1 MTLTN
6 KQTVYISRNK
16 GNQTM
21 EFGQLIEYNIRNISL
36 EESYLKCVGE
46 TSQTLFKNTK
56 IEHIYGLEFYAVCF
70 YGMPSMGTSKC
81 IETKLQTSC
90 FYLM

>member
-1 MTLTN
+1 
-6 KQTVYISRNK
+6 
-16 GNQTM
+16 M

-56 IEHIYGLEFYAVCF
+56 IEHISGLEFYAVCF

-81 IETKLQTSC
+81 IETKLPTLAFISC
-90 FYLM
+90 KAF